1 MPLNDYLKCPGL
13 ERTLAVVP
21 VPHTCPVCR
30 EEVEIWTDEVKGRC
44 KRCNTLI
51 YNQNPLTDAPEKP
64 DVEKPDQKLSEV
76 LNQMLELARLS
87 GASKA
92 AVVAREDIQAEP
104 SLARLCIEPRC
115 SNYGLS
121 PTCPPH
127 VSGPEGF
134 VEYLKETLWAVFVK
148 IDLPDLSLHIE
159 EKRELGKMMHE
170 MVAALEELAKENGYA
185 NSRAFA
191 GGSCKNLFCPDHK
204 NCRVLEKG
212 GPCRNPGKA
221 RPSLSG
227 FGVNTLKLM
236 KAAGWSQ
243 DQGNGDKNGPSVE
256 RVICG
261 LILVG

>member
-21 VPHTCPVCR
+21 VPHTCPICK
-30 EEVEIWTDEVKGRC
+30 EEVEIWTDEIKRRC
-44 KRCNTLI
+44 KTFKTMV
-51 YNQNPLTDAPEKP
+51 YNQKPLINTPERP
-64 DVEKPDQKLSEV
+64 LVEKPDQKLSEI
-76 LNQMLELARLS
+76 LNQMLELARIS

-92 AVVAREDIQAEP
+92 AVVGREDIKAEP

-115 SNYGLS
+115 TNYGLS

-127 VSGPEGF
+127 VSGPQGF
-134 VEYLKETLWAVFVK
+134 IDYLEHTPWAVFVK
-148 IDLPDLSLHIE
+148 IDMPDLSLHID

-170 MVAALEELAKENGYA
+170 MVAALEKLAQENGYA

-191 GGSCKNLFCPDHK
+191 GGSCKNLFCPEH
-204 NCRVLEKG
+204 NYCQVLKKG

-227 FGVNTLKLM
+227 YGVNTLKLM
-236 KAAGWSQ
+236 KAVGWSQ
-243 DQGNGDKNGPSVE
+243 DQGNQDNQAKSVE

-261 LILVG
+261 LVLVG